1 MYSMSGFQQYR
12 AGEKMADATKIDD
25 EIDLGELFASLWA
38 YKTLIGIVTALAIVA
53 GGFYALNAEKIYT
66 AKAVFKLPD
75 SGNSGFNLPSE
86 VSGLA
91 ALAGLGGIAGS
102 GDTLFDRVQGR
113 AFILDIDKAADLRDD
128 RYFNDFNPDAKDPLW
143 KATIK
148 RLIGYSSDVQDPD
161 QLIDENI
168 VTAFRENVVIEATEN
183 GATSVKVNH
192 PDSVRAAAIANAVMD
207 RIITQ
212 TEQEKRQQQDKRL
225 AYLSENLAK
234 NLREMENTQEH
245 LKNFAV
251 ENSAFSTEAL
261 ATGSVALDD
270 ARNRLARTTDL
281 LNAVNALLEAVDQG
295 KANTQSYTTLRKA
308 YPIIDDVEFRRVL
321 GLSEIISGFTWP
333 DRDLL
338 AGVAATLEDRRT
350 RIEQERNRLEKEA
363 TAYADAAEQQARLQ
377 GEADIAEASY
387 TVLLQLVKSE
397 SLQAGYEGN
406 TAKIFERA
414 TAPISPSKPN
424 RKLYIVLAAM
434 LGMFFGSA
442 IALILSLRKGVF
454 FSRRAMLDELQPITV
469 VTATRLKK
477 LNGRSMTDIRT
488 RLAAVRDRTLTE
500 VSVAIGRQATGPAIV
515 IGGNARCTA
524 RTAALATAIT
534 VAGSGKSVALVDLS
548 RTGSASAEG
557 ETAPGHW
564 AEIQSDDGVVELAFT
579 TARENIDLLAS
590 PKFSEAVAELTNT
603 YDQVIFSVEP
613 ALAEM
618 AAAGLASLAP
628 TAILVARPKR
638 TPKSLIHK
646 LRQLSFPTILML
658 E

>member
-1 MYSMSGFQQYR
+1 
-12 AGEKMADATKIDD
+12 MADATEIDD

-38 YKTLIGIVTALAIVA
+38 YKTLIGIITAVAIVA
-53 GGFYALNAEKIYT
+53 GGFYALNAQKFYT
-66 AKAVFKLPD
+66 AAAVFQLED
-75 SGNSGFNLPSE
+75 SSKSGLDLPSQASGIVAIAG
-86 VSGLA
+86 VSGVA
-91 ALAGLGGIAGS
+91 NTGNV
-102 GDTLFDRVQGR
+102 LFDRVSGR
-113 AFILDIDKAADLRDD
+113 AFILDVDKVIDLRGDH
-128 RYFNDFNPDAKDPLW
+128 YFNSFNPDARDPQW
-143 KATIK
+143 KATLK
-148 RLIGYSSDVQDPD
+148 RLIGYESAVQDPSRA
-161 QLIDENI
+161 IESNI
-168 VTAFRENVVIEATEN
+168 VSAFRGNVAVSTTEN
-183 GATSVKVNH
+183 GAISVKVNH
-192 PDSVRAAAIANAVMD
+192 PDPARAAVIANAVMD
-207 RIITQ
+207 LIITQ
-212 TEQEKRQQQDKRL
+212 TEHEKKQQQDNRL

-234 NLREMENTQEH
+234 SLREMENAQEH

-251 ENSAFSTEAL
+251 ENSTLSTQAL

-281 LNAVNALLEAVDQG
+281 RDAANALLQAIDQG
-295 KANTQSYTTLRKA
+295 EANQQTYVALRQT

-321 GLSEIISGFTWP
+321 GLSEIISDFTWP
-333 DRDLL
+333 DRELI
-338 AGVAATLEDRRT
+338 ASVAATLEDRRT

-377 GEADIAEASY
+377 GEADMAEASY
-387 TVLLQLVKSE
+387 TVLLQLVRSE

-477 LNGRSMTDIRT
+477 LNGKSMTDIRT
-488 RLAAVRDRTLTE
+488 RLAAVRDRVLTE
-500 VSVAIGRQATGPAIV
+500 VSVALGRQATGPAIV
-515 IGGNARCTA
+515 FGGNARCTA

-534 VAGSGKSVALVDLS
+534 VTGSGKSVALVDLS

-564 AEIQSDDGVVELAFT
+564 AEIQFDDGVVELGFT
-579 TARENIDLLAS
+579 TGRENIDLLAS
-590 PKFSEAVAELTNT
+590 PKFNEAIAELTKK

-628 TAILVARPKR
+628 TAILVARVKR
-638 TPKSLIHK
+638 TPKALIEK